1 MYVNELMIKDVKCCD
16 WNTTLETAAIM
27 MWDNDCGAIPIIDE
41 SSRPVGMVTD
51 RDIAMAAALNHK
63 PLWELRAGDI
73 SGHRVTYTCTLGDD
87 IKSALKQMRAHKVR
101 RLPVVNDLG
110 QLQGILS
117 IDDIIAC
124 AERSPARDMPTLS
137 YDDTMR
143 TLKAI
148 CIHH

>member
-1 MYVNELMIKDVKCCD
+1 MYVSELMIKNVKCCD
-16 WNTTLETAAIM
+16 WNTTLEAAAIM

-41 SSRPVGMVTD
+41 TYRPVGMVTD

-73 SGHRVTYTCTLGDD
+73 SGHRETYTCIPDDD
-87 IKSALKQMRAHKVR
+87 IKSALNQMRTHKVR
-101 RLPVVNDLG
+101 RLPVVNNLG

-124 AERSPARDMPTLS
+124 CEKSPARDVQALS
-137 YDDTMR
+137 YDDTMH